1 MARSRFTAML
11 CLLLGTAACD
21 AGRSLPASAR
31 STDGLLA
38 DSELQAVVELGVRR
52 DMYGLL
58 ELMKAE
64 RPEVRARAAAALAS
78 LQAPESVDGLVAALG
93 EEDPQVRRDAAFA
106 LGRIGDPATAS
117 VLSDALAGE
126 TDAVVRAR
134 LLEALGHM
142 STEQAADLLLAVDLE
157 SREEADRARAL
168 SVLGG
173 VYGVRHEGLRD
184 YLIENLTNEDPS
196 VRLAAASFF
205 SLGLGTRLWATHAIY
220 LRQALDGY
228 DLAEPAA
235 MHLVMGLGRLRDFLD
250 SERLRRWATEG
261 EDWRTRG
268 NAVTGL
274 DPFTRSAQ
282 VLVDALDDP
291 SPHVAFAAVRVLTG
305 EALDEALVPPM
316 ELWIE
321 RNPGRL
327 AVIRELMIQLA
338 QMGRNDAILAWV
350 DAIEAGDET
359 RWEIALEVLSY
370 MPGEEALTRIAR
382 AGLDPSDRTAQHAS
396 SALARRWALDRET
409 PQGHEIYFALFR
421 DLLEDPRPSVA
432 AVARAGL
439 ESPEFAARGAEL
451 SGLASAPTPASGAQ
465 PGPQRAA
472 ALLQDPQSIDWE
484 FLQGL
489 GSGPSLVLETSKGT
503 VSVQLL
509 TEEAPLT
516 VQTVAK
522 LALAGHYDGV
532 PFHRVLPN
540 FMAQTGDIVAR
551 DGTGEPGFSI
561 RTELTQLPFEAG
573 VIGMANLGRLD
584 SENSQFF
591 ITHSRQL
598 HLDRGY
604 TAFGWVERGLEVLEL
619 IEQGDA
625 ILSATVVP
633 G

>member
-1 MARSRFTAML
+1 
-11 CLLLGTAACD
+11 
-21 AGRSLPASAR
+21 
-31 STDGLLA
+31 
-38 DSELQAVVELGVRR
+38 
-52 DMYGLL
+52 
-58 ELMKAE
+58 
-64 RPEVRARAAAALAS
+64 
-78 LQAPESVDGLVAALG
+78 VDG
-93 EEDPQVRRDAAFA
+93 
-106 LGRIGDPATAS
+106 
-117 VLSDALAGE
+117 
-126 TDAVVRAR
+126 
-134 LLEALGHM
+134 
-142 STEQAADLLLAVDLE
+142 
-157 SREEADRARAL
+157 
-168 SVLGG
+168 
-173 VYGVRHEGLRD
+173 
-184 YLIENLTNEDPS
+184 
-196 VRLAAASFF
+196 
-205 SLGLGTRLWATHAIY
+205 
-220 LRQALDGY
+220 
-228 DLAEPAA
+228 
-235 MHLVMGLGRLRDFLD
+235 
-250 SERLRRWATEG
+250 
-261 EDWRTRG
+261 
-268 NAVTGL
+268 
-274 DPFTRSAQ
+274 
-282 VLVDALDDP
+282 
-291 SPHVAFAAVRVLTG
+291 
-305 EALDEALVPPM
+305 
-316 ELWIE
+316 
-321 RNPGRL
+321 
-327 AVIRELMIQLA
+327 
-338 QMGRNDAILAWV
+338 
-350 DAIEAGDET
+350 IEAGDET

-409 PQGHEIYFALFR
+409 PQTHEIYFASFR

-472 ALLQDPQSIDWE
+472 ALLQDAQSIDWE